1 MKPSLN
7 ASRSPKILIADDDDS
22 LRRVLAA
29 VLEKAGYQTLTA
41 RDGKETLAT
50 AKKSS
55 VDVILLDIFLGDA
68 NGLELITDIQKF
80 NSTASI
86 IIITAHGTTQT
97 AIDAAKRRAYG
108 YLTKP
113 VDKTALLD
121 LVARAASATNQTQS
135 ALRSV
140 NTQRASQSAMEIDR
154 QGRLVGQS
162 FAMQAVY
169 QMVGRAAVS
178 DETVL
183 ILGESGTGK
192 ELVSQLIHQ
201 NSPRADNPFVVFDCG
216 AITPSLIESAL
227 FGHVKGAYTD
237 AHTSRKGKFEQAD
250 TGTIFLDE
258 IGELPAEVQ
267 MKLLRVLQEREVE
280 PVGSNERRT
289 VNVRIIAATNRKL
302 EEAVEEKTFREDLYY
317 RLNVVPIA
325 LPPLRERK
333 EDIPEL
339 VSLFTRRFVEEY
351 KLPDIGISSEVL
363 RQLADYE
370 WPGNVRELENAIKR
384 ALVIC
389 AGQMLLPEHFAHVG
403 HDGQPDVGKDYSITD
418 VTALLRG
425 YIECYL
431 EEVSEEDAGEL
442 YAHVRALFEKP
453 LFRIVLEHTNG
464 NRSKAAELLGIN
476 RNTLHTKLS
485 EYKL

>member
-1 MKPSLN
+1 MKPTLN
-7 ASRSPKILIADDDDS
+7 AARSPKILIADDDDS

-169 QMVGRAAVS
+169 QMVGRASVS

-289 VNVRIIAATNRKL
+289 VNVRIIAATNRRL
-302 EEAVEEKTFREDLYY
+302 EEAVEEKAFREDLYY
-317 RLNVVPIA
+317 RLNVVPIV

-351 KLPDIGISSEVL
+351 ELPDIGISSEVL

>member
-1 MKPSLN
+1 MKPLSN
-7 ASRSPKILIADDDDS
+7 ASRGPKILIADDDDS

-258 IGELPAEVQ
+258 IGELPAQVQ

-289 VNVRIIAATNRKL
+289 VNVRIIAATNRRL

-363 RQLADYE
+363 QQLADYE

-425 YIECYL
+425 YIEGYL
-431 EEVSEEDAGEL
+431 EEGSEAGAGEL